1 MILYKICRGKLTNNN
16 HWIQLFDL
24 VQTILEHILSICIK
38 MLQSLNIFVQVFF
51 NSNGFANNK
60 YSNGK
65 KNQLSDLLLYFL
77 EKKFNLTQEFCANIE
92 DYRNTTAYDDVE
104 QEVKY
109 FKHLAQIF

>member
-1 MILYKICRGKLTNNN
+1 MFKC
-16 HWIQLFDL
+16 F
-24 VQTILEHILSICIK
+24 S
-38 MLQSLNIFVQVFF
+38 
-51 NSNGFANNK
+51 NSNGFTNTNIQME
-60 YSNGK
+60 K